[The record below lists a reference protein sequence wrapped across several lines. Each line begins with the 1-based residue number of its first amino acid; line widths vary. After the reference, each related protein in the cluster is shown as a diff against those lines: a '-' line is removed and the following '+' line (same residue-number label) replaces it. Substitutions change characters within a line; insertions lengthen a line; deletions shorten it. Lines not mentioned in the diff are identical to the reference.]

1 MFMSHLNE
9 RKAIL
14 VFRYVNPY
22 DPADYAAYQTEFVR
36 LIAAARA
43 ERRPVVLLIDLED
56 GYPQPN
62 AVQRKNIGEAWAKVP
77 DVGGL
82 IAIVT
87 TSVVIRGIITA
98 IEWFMKNSRNR
109 RETRAFAR
117 SSDAMVWLAEQSE
130 IDRSEL
136 STAFEATR
144 PQRQRGAHHP
154 SP

>member
-1 MFMSHLNE
+1 MFASSLNE

-14 VFRYVNPY
+14 VFRYMNPY
-22 DPADYAAYQTEFVR
+22 DPGDYAAYQAEFVR

-43 ERRPVVLLIDLED
+43 ERRPVVLFIDLQD

-77 DVGGL
+77 DVGGT

-87 TSVVIRGIITA
+87 SSVVIRGIITA
-98 IEWFMKNSRNR
+98 IEWFMKNTANR

-117 SSDAMVWLAEQSE
+117 SSDALAWLAEQSG

-136 STAFEATR
+136 NACLQAAR
-144 PQRQRGAHHP
+144 PGRLAQHAP
-154 SP
+154 P